1 MLCLVCLLTL
11 NPAVFTHLKNQTVM
25 NLRYF
30 ISIIALIAAVQNSV
44 AQIILSGNIKD
55 TLNQENLIGVSVYI
69 SELKMGVRTDEK
81 GNYAFSPINKGIYH
95 LEISLVG
102 YKSQIERIVINQDMT
117 LNVALNASVAELN
130 EVVVTA
136 VTRATELKRSPIII
150 KTLDRNT
157 LNQNSATNLI
167 DGLKNVAG
175 INQITTGAAISKPII
190 RGLGYNRV
198 ISLYNGIRQEGQ
210 QWGDEHG
217 IEIDEYAV
225 DKIEIVKGP
234 GSLMYG
240 SDGIAGVINFIS
252 PKAPNLGEVKTQFLS
267 NYQTNNNA
275 LGYSLSN
282 AGNKNGLQWAGRLSQ
297 KVAGNYQNSYDGKV
311 YNSGYKE
318 LNGNLFL
325 GVNKKWGH
333 SHWQINSFNNT
344 LNLVEGERD
353 STGKFVFLTPDGN
366 EKTAN
371 MDDLSGYK
379 TGFPHQKVNHLSVS
393 SNNYFIVNQGTINL
407 DLGFQNNQRREF
419 GDATNPNDVALYFDL
434 NTFNY
439 NMRYNFGAQN
449 GWETSVGVGGMYQNN
464 TNRGLEFLIPAY
476 NLMDVGAFVF
486 AQKTFNEKLILAGG
500 LRFDNRKMNS
510 KALMLDSSGVPTT
523 NTNPLTEIKFDP
535 IDQNYN
541 GISGSIGLSYL
552 MDKTSTLKFN
562 VSRGFRAPNISEL
575 ASNGRHE
582 GTFRYEIGTPNL
594 KPETSHQIDL
604 AYFKNAEHL
613 TFEFTPFV
621 NFISNYIFTEKLT
634 DVNGNEI
641 IKDPSDPAP
650 AYQFRQGKATL
661 WGGEIYTDFHP
672 HPLDWLHIENALSWV
687 QATQSNQSDSTKYL
701 PFIPAPKYR
710 GELKAEF
717 KKWGKNISNGYIKF
731 AVDYYFK
738 QSNFYSAYNT
748 ETATPAYALMSIGV
762 GANLKAFGKK
772 DFASLFINA
781 ENLADVSYQSHLS
794 RLKYAP
800 ENVATGRMGVFNMGR
815 NVSVKLILNL

>member
-1 MLCLVCLLTL
+1 VCLLTL
-11 NPAVFTHLKNQTVM
+11 NPVVFIHLKNQTVM
-25 NLRYF
+25 NFKYF
-30 ISIIALIAAVQNSV
+30 ISIIALIAAIQDGV
-44 AQIILSGNIKD
+44 AQIIVSGNIKD
-55 TLNQENLIGVSVYI
+55 ALNQENLIGVSVYI

-102 YKSQIERIVINQDMT
+102 YKSQIERIVINQDT
-117 LNVALNASVAELN
+117 ALNVALNASVAELN

-150 KTLDRNT
+150 KTLDKNT

-217 IEIDEYAV
+217 IEIDEFAV

-282 AGNKNGLQWAGRLSQ
+282 AGNKNGLQWLGRLSH
-297 KVAGNYQNSYDGKV
+297 KIAGNYQNSYDGKV

-318 LNGNLFL
+318 FDGNLSL
-325 GVNKKWGH
+325 GINKKWGH

-353 STGKFVFLTPDGN
+353 STGKFVFLTPNGN

-371 MDDLSGYK
+371 VDDLSGYK

-393 SNNYFIVNQGTINL
+393 SNNYFILNNGTINV

-419 GDATNPNDVALYFDL
+419 GDVTNPNDVALHFDL

-439 NMRYNFGAQN
+439 NLRYNLAAQN
-449 GWETSVGVGGMYQNN
+449 GWETSVGLGGMYQDN

-486 AQKTFNEKLILAGG
+486 TQKTFNEKLILAGG

-510 KALMLDSSGVPTT
+510 KALILDSLGAPTT

-562 VSRGFRAPNISEL
+562 VSQGFRAPNISEL

-594 KPETSHQIDL
+594 KSETSHQIDL

-634 DVNGNEI
+634 DANGNEI

-650 AYQFRQGKATL
+650 AYQFTQGNATL

-672 HPLDWLHIENALSWV
+672 HPLDWLHIENALSFV

-738 QSNFYSAYNT
+738 QNNFYSAYNT

>member
-1 MLCLVCLLTL
+1 
-11 NPAVFTHLKNQTVM
+11 M

-30 ISIIALIAAVQNSV
+30 MSIVALVCATQNSI
-44 AQIILSGNIKD
+44 AQFIIKGNIKD
-55 TLNQENLIGVSVYI
+55 NLTQNDLSGASIYI
-69 SELKMGVRTDEK
+69 SDIKTGMNTDNEGDFK
-81 GNYAFSPINKGIYH
+81 ISNIKKGIYL

-102 YKSQIERIVINQDMT
+102 YKSKIERIVVNKDTTINI
-117 LNVALNASVAELN
+117 ALNASVAELN

-136 VTRATELKRSPIII
+136 MTHATELKRSPIII
-150 KTLDRNT
+150 KVLDKNA

-167 DGLKNVAG
+167 DGLKNIAG

-198 ISLYNGIRQEGQ
+198 LTLYNGIRQEGQ

-217 IEIDEYAV
+217 VEIDEYAV

-252 PKAPNLGEVKTQFLS
+252 PKAPNLGQIKTQFLS

-311 YNSGYKE
+311 HNSGYKE

-325 GVNKKWGH
+325 GINKKWGH
-333 SHWQINSFNNT
+333 THWQINSFNNT

-353 STGKFVFLTPDGN
+353 SLGKFMFLTPQGN

-371 MDDLSGYK
+371 DTDLSGYK

-393 SNNYFIVNQGTINL
+393 ANNYFILNKGTINV

-419 GDATNPNDVALYFDL
+419 GDVTNPNNTALFFDL

-439 NMRYNFGAQN
+439 NMRYNLAAQN
-449 GWETSVGVGGMYQNN
+449 GWETSIGVGGMFQNN

-476 NLMDVGAFVF
+476 NLWDAGAFVF
-486 AQKTFNEKLILAGG
+486 TQKTFKDKLIVAGG
-500 LRFDNRKMNS
+500 LRFDNRKM
-510 KALMLDSSGVPTT
+510 KANELILDSLGLPTT
-523 NTNPLTEIKFDP
+523 SQNAGTETKFEP
-535 IDQNYN
+535 VKQNYD
-541 GISGSIGLSYL
+541 GVSGSIGLSYL
-552 MDKTSTLKFN
+552 IDKTSTLKFN
-562 VSRGFRAPNISEL
+562 VSRGFRAPNISEI

-594 KPETSHQIDL
+594 KSEISHQIDL
-604 AYFKNAEHL
+604 AYFKDTEHL

-621 NFISNYIFTEKLT
+621 NLISNYIFTEKLI
-634 DVNGNEI
+634 DANGNEV
-641 IKDPSDPAP
+641 IKDPNDPAP
-650 AYQFRQGKATL
+650 AYQFKQGNATL
-661 WGGEIYTDFHP
+661 TGGEIYLDFHP
-672 HPLDWLHIENALSWV
+672 HPLDWLHIENAFSYV
-687 QATQSNQSDSTKYL
+687 QAVQSNQRDSTKYL
-701 PFIPAPKYR
+701 PFIPAAKYR
-710 GELKAEF
+710 GELKAEW
-717 KKWGKNISNGYIKF
+717 KQLGKNISNGYIKF
-731 AVDYYFK
+731 AVDHYFK
-738 QSNFYSAYNT
+738 QNNFYSAYNT
-748 ETATPAYALMSIGV
+748 ETATPAYTLLSVGV
-762 GANLKAFGKK
+762 GANIKALGKK
-772 DFASLFINA
+772 DCMSIFISA

>member
-1 MLCLVCLLTL
+1 MLRLVCLSTL
-11 NPAVFTHLKNQTVM
+11 NLIVFIHLKNQTVM
-25 NLRYF
+25 NLKYF
-30 ISIIALIAAVQNSV
+30 MSMVALIVATQNSW
-44 AQIILSGNIKD
+44 AQLIVSGNVKD
-55 TLNQENLIGVSVYI
+55 NLNQENLVGASVYI
-69 SELKMGVRTDEK
+69 SELKMGVTTDDK
-81 GNYAFSPINKGIYH
+81 GNYTFSPINKGIYH

-102 YKSQIERIVINQDMT
+102 YKSKIERIVINQDT
-117 LNVALNASVAELN
+117 TINTELNMSVAELN

-150 KTLDRNT
+150 KTLDKNA
-157 LNQNSATNLI
+157 LNQNTATNLI

-175 INQITTGAAISKPII
+175 INQLTTGAAISKPII

-198 ISLYNGIRQEGQ
+198 ITLYNGIRQEGQ

-217 IEIDEYAV
+217 VEIDEFAV

-252 PKAPNLGEVKTQFLS
+252 PKAPNLGEINTQFLS
-267 NYQTNNNA
+267 SYQSNNNA
-275 LGYSLSN
+275 IGYSLSN
-282 AGNKNGLQWAGRLSQ
+282 AGNKNGFQWLGRFSQ
-297 KVAGNYQNSYDGKV
+297 KLAGNYQNSYDGKV

-318 LNGNLFL
+318 YDGNLFL

-353 STGKFVFLTPDGN
+353 STGKFMFLTPDGN

-371 MDDLSGYK
+371 SDDLSGYK

-393 SNNYFIVNQGTINL
+393 SNNYFILNQATINV

-419 GDATNPNDVALYFDL
+419 GDVTNPNDVALFFDL

-439 NMRYNFGAQN
+439 NMRYNFAAQN
-449 GWETSVGVGGMYQNN
+449 GWETSVGLGGMYQNN
-464 TNRGLEFLIPAY
+464 TNRGLEFLIPDY
-476 NLMDVGAFVF
+476 HLLDVGAFLF
-486 AQKTFNEKLILAGG
+486 TQKTFNEKLILAGG

-510 KALMLDSSGVPTT
+510 KALMLDSLGVPTT
-523 NTNPLTEIKFDP
+523 STNIITEMKFDP
-535 IDQNYN
+535 VNQNYN
-541 GISGSIGLSYL
+541 GLSGSLGLSYL
-552 MDKTSTLKFN
+552 IDKTSTLKFN
-562 VSRGFRAPNISEL
+562 VSQGFRAPNISEL

-582 GTFRYEIGTPNL
+582 GTFRYEIGTPTL
-594 KPETSHQIDL
+594 KSETSHQIDL

-650 AYQFRQGKATL
+650 AYQFTQGNAKL
-661 WGGEIYTDFHP
+661 LGGEIYTDFHP
-672 HPLDWLHIENALSWV
+672 HPLDWLHIENSFAFV
-687 QATQSNQSDSTKYL
+687 KATQSNQSDSTRNL

-717 KKWGKNISNGYIKF
+717 KKWGKNISNGYVKF
-731 AVDYYFK
+731 AIDHFFK
-738 QSNFYSAYNT
+738 QNNFYSAYNT
-748 ETATPAYALMSIGV
+748 ETATPAYTLLSVGV
-762 GANLKAFGKK
+762 GANIKAFGKK
-772 DFASLFINA
+772 DFLNLFLNA

-800 ENVATGRMGVFNMGR
+800 ENAATGRSGVFNMGR
-815 NVSVKLILNL
+815 NVSLKLIMNL